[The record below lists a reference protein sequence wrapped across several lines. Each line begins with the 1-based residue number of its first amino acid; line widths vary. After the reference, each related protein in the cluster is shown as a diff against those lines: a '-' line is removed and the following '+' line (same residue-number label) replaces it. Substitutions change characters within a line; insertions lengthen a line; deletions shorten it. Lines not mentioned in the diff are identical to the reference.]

1 MNRVGEVVSEAY
13 GTKARRPY
21 PTITGFPEYAFSRL
35 TEKKQFL
42 VDEKT
47 ELIGHLLGLYDYDAR
62 AAAAA
67 KANAPGK
74 RGVIPTVD
82 VGPVIQG
89 RLRTRGEAR
98 RNQEV
103 EEHGEDEDPNEK
115 NVNDNE
121 HDSND
126 EDDLNIKDMAWI
138 KEKKVHPEDVGF
150 DISDIRILPV
160 ILTSKEG
167 TVELEWKSTLR

>member
-1 MNRVGEVVSEAY
+1 MVFVYRSSQLRGKRTCPPGSACCNRISCDSSHVV
-13 GTKARRPY
+13 
-21 PTITGFPEYAFSRL
+21 
-35 TEKKQFL
+35 TEKEQFL

-47 ELIGHLLGLYDYDAR
+47 ELVGHLLGLDDYDAR
-62 AAAAA
+62 AAVAA
-67 KANAPGK
+67 KANTPGK

-82 VGPVIQG
+82 DGPVIQG

-115 NVNDNE
+115 NGNDNE

-126 EDDLNIKDMAWI
+126 EDDLNIMDMVRI
-138 KEKKVHPEDVGF
+138 KGKKVYPEDVGF
-150 DISDIRILPV
+150 DISDIRRLPV

-167 TVELEWKSTLR
+167 TVELGWKV